1 MNTTATLAATAVAA
15 IALAHASVASAD
27 SKYFNVTV
35 GGPGYVVSAGSAGIG
50 VGFYGGAP
58 VHPAYAVPLV
68 APTAVYGPVY
78 APAPVYVAPPVAYR
92 PYRPHRAYYAP
103 PPVAYRT
110 YPAYRA
116 YAPVAPAPYRAV
128 APVRYVPVPAY

>member
-58 VHPAYAVPLV
+58 VYPAYAVPLV
-68 APTAVYGPVY
+68 

-92 PYRPHRAYYAP
+92 PYRPYRAYYAP